1 MPQTPNA
8 HRQAPR
14 RTRLLPVALLAAC
27 WLTGCDHAAGTPSPD
42 AGLPGAAPLP
52 HAVEARAADAGAAAS
67 TALPALPV
75 PNPLPTPGAVPIPL
89 PSPTPAT
96 PPAADGIHVL
106 AAGEEAQIATAT
118 RLRFDRV
125 VSDSRCPAGVQ
136 CVWAGEVRI
145 AMSLVSPGDTSAFEL
160 AGRDNRATVHG
171 FEIELLSY
179 GACPLDQGGPKKE
192 CASVQATAG
201 SN

>member
-42 AGLPGAAPLP
+42 AGLAIATPMPAA
-52 HAVEARAADAGAAAS
+52 AEARAADAGAAAS

-106 AAGEEAQIATAT
+106 AAGEEAQIATAA

-145 AMSLVSPGDTSAFEL
+145 AMSLVSPDGTSTFEL
-160 AGRDNRATVHG
+160 SGRENRTSVQA
-171 FEIELLSY
+171 FQIELLSY
-179 GACPLDQGGPKKE
+179 DACPIDKGGARKE